1 MKEMEQTKEM
11 EWTDGA
17 GDALIKLGREIK
29 KVEKTRHDIN
39 EEYFG
44 DGQYIVMDI
53 ETGSAVMLQ
62 TKPHEGG
69 KTKGH
74 GFRRCKMVRQRI
86 PQKVPTS
93 LKVGVLLDM
102 LVAMLAKG
110 DETGPLAEAA
120 YQRIVNAMLEA
131 QEKSISTDKELAAH
145 WKRRYAKHKK
155 KVDEMIEK
163 INEMTWTERAGDAI
177 TCIEAIPL
185 TNAILNEV
193 IEQIEVEI

>member
-1 MKEMEQTKEM
+1 MEQTKEM

-69 KTKGH
+69 KKYLP
-74 GFRRCKMVRQRI
+74 V
-86 PQKVPTS
+86 
-93 LKVGVLLDM
+93 
-102 LVAMLAKG
+102 
-110 DETGPLAEAA
+110 
-120 YQRIVNAMLEA
+120 
-131 QEKSISTDKELAAH
+131 
-145 WKRRYAKHKK
+145 
-155 KVDEMIEK
+155 
-163 INEMTWTERAGDAI
+163 
-177 TCIEAIPL
+177 
-185 TNAILNEV
+185 
-193 IEQIEVEI
+193 